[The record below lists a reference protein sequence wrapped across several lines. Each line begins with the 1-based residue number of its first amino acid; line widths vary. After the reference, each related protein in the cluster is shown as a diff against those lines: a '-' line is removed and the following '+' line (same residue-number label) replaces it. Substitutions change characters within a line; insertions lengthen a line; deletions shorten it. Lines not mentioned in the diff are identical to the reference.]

1 VRKIRTVLA
10 DDEAPARKELRR
22 LLQVHP
28 EIELVGEAKDGDE
41 AVELIQKHGPDLVF
55 LDVRMPGR
63 DGFAV
68 LDALEPP
75 LPEVIFSTAYDQF
88 AVDAVRRGALDYLLK
103 PIAPEDLAQAIRRA
117 EEKILARVGS
127 AGRGKGDRLALQD
140 RVFIRDGKKALF
152 VEVGSIRCLESEGN
166 YTKIFAPEGH
176 ILMRRPIKYF
186 ETRLDPTVFF
196 RANRAQVINLRK
208 VREWQPQGEGKL
220 VAVLDDGT
228 SVEISRRQARLFREK
243 SQL

>member
-1 VRKIRTVLA
+1 MRKIRTILA
-10 DDEAPARKELRR
+10 DDEAPARRELRR
-22 LLQVHP
+22 LLQNHP

-41 AVELIQKHGPDLVF
+41 AVELIRQHSPDLVF
-55 LDVRMPGR
+55 LDIRMPGQ

-103 PIAPEDLAQAIRRA
+103 PIAPADLAQAIRRA
-117 EEKILARVGS
+117 EEKIVS
-127 AGRGKGDRLALQD
+127 IHPAGRSPGDRLTLQD
-140 RVFIRDGKKALF
+140 RVFIRDGKKAMF
-152 VEVGSIRCLESEGN
+152 IEVGSIRCLESEGN
-166 YTKIFAPEGH
+166 YTKILAQEGH

-186 ETRLDPTVFF
+186 ETRLDPSVFF
-196 RANRAQVINLRK
+196 RANRAQLINLQR
-208 VREWQPQGEGKL
+208 VREWKPDEQGKL
-220 VAVLDDGT
+220 LAILDDGT
-228 SVEISRRQARLFREK
+228 PVEISRRQAQLFREK